1 MEWDASLELGGQN
14 LRLRVSAA
22 TDVGNIR
29 AINEDSYLAAPPVFL
44 VADGMGGHAH
54 GDRASS
60 RVVEVFVE
68 RHGGQS
74 ATSTAEV
81 VASIRAA
88 NSAVRSL
95 TEPTAIDLAIAGTT
109 LTGVAIV
116 QKDDSEPPSWMAFNL
131 GDSRVYRWDAP
142 NLEQLTVDHSAVQ
155 ELVDRGDITPEEAEQ
170 HPERNIVT
178 RAIGVDDDAEADVWL
193 IPGGG
198 AQCFLLCSDGLTK
211 ELSDA
216 RIAEVLMDASPDG
229 TSIAQRLVA
238 AALASGG
245 NDNVTAVV
253 VEAQSIADE
262 PLSAGGSPSVMPAF
276 LEETMPRN

>member
-1 MEWDASLELGGQN
+1 MEWDASLSLGGQKM
-14 LRLRVSAA
+14 RLRVSAA
-22 TDVGNIR
+22 TDPGNVR

-60 RVVEVFVE
+60 RVVEVFAS

-74 ATSTAEV
+74 ATSTAEI

-95 TEPTAIDLAIAGTT
+95 TEPTAVDLAIAGTT

-116 QKDDSEPPSWMAFNL
+116 QMDENEPPSWMAFNL
-131 GDSRVYRWDAP
+131 GDSRVYRWDSP
-142 NLEQLTVDHSAVQ
+142 RLEQLTVDHSAVQ
-155 ELVDRGDITPEEAEQ
+155 ELVDNGEITRAEAEL

-198 AQCFLLCSDGLTK
+198 TQCFLLCSDGLTK

-216 RIAEVLMDASPDG
+216 RIAELLMDTVSDG
-229 TSIAQRLVA
+229 PSIAHRLVA

-245 NDNVTAVV
+245 NDNVTVVV
-253 VEAQSIADE
+253 VEAQSIAAE
-262 PLSAGGSPSVMPAF
+262 SATGSDSPSTMPPF